1 MAGSA
6 SKNKS
11 KLRLTRGEEKVLI
24 ERTLSG
30 DDDAFAE
37 IVAAF
42 SERLY
47 ALAVGV
53 LRNGTA
59 AEDVVQESFIKAYR
73 NLSKFRRESSI
84 YTWLYRITV
93 NTAHNYIRK
102 NVRDGSVDMEE
113 VALVIADPSPNPVQ
127 TAAGNELADAVNE
140 VVKTLPER
148 QREVFEL
155 HFFEHLTH
163 REIGEALGITEG
175 AVKANYFHAIKKMQK
190 ALAPF
195 LVEYEV

>member
-1 MAGSA
+1 VAGSA
-6 SKNKS
+6 SKERS
-11 KLRLTRGEEKVLI
+11 KLRLTRDEEAALI
-24 ERTLSG
+24 RRTLAG

-37 IVAAF
+37 IIKAF
-42 SERLY
+42 NERLY

-73 NLSKFRRESSI
+73 NLSKFRQESSI

-102 NVRDGSVDMEE
+102 NVRNGAVDMEE
-113 VALVIADPSPNPVQ
+113 VAPIIADPSPNPVQ
-127 TAAGNELADAVNE
+127 TAAGNELADAVAD

-163 REIGEALGITEG
+163 REIGEMLGITEG

-190 ALAPF
+190 ALSPF

>member
-1 MAGSA
+1 VARSA
-6 SKNKS
+6 SKKRS
-11 KLRLTRGEEKVLI
+11 KLRLARNEEAVLI
-24 ERTLSG
+24 ERTLAG

-37 IVAAF
+37 IIRAF
-42 SERLY
+42 NERLY
-47 ALAVGV
+47 ALAVGI

-73 NLSKFRRESSI
+73 NLSKFRQESSI

-102 NVRDGSVDMEE
+102 NVRNGDVDMEE
-113 VALVIADPSPNPVQ
+113 VALIIADPSPNPVQ

-148 QREVFEL
+148 QREVFKL

-163 REIGEALGITEG
+163 REIGETLGITEG

>member
-1 MAGSA
+1 MVSPA
-6 SKNKS
+6 SKERS
-11 KLRLTRGEEKVLI
+11 KGRLTRDEEAVLI
-24 ERTLSG
+24 ERTLAG
-30 DDDAFAE
+30 DDGAFAE

-42 SERLY
+42 GERLY
-47 ALAVGV
+47 ALAVGI

-73 NLSKFRRESSI
+73 NLSRFRRESSI

-102 NVRDGSVDMEE
+102 HVRYNAVDMEE
-113 VALVIADPSPNPVQ
+113 VAPIIADRGPNPVE
-127 TAAGNELADAVNE
+127 TAAGTELADAVDE
-140 VVKTLPER
+140 AVKTLPER
-148 QREVFEL
+148 QCEVFKL

-163 REIGEALGITEG
+163 REIGEMLGITEG
-175 AVKANYFHAIKKMQK
+175 AVKANYFHAVKKLQK

-195 LVEYEV
+195 LAEYEV

>member
-1 MAGSA
+1 VAGSA

-11 KLRLTRGEEKVLI
+11 KLKLTRDEEKVLI

-42 SERLY
+42 NERLY

-53 LRNGTA
+53 LRNGAA

-102 NVRDGSVDMEE
+102 NVRDGDVDMEE
-113 VALVIADPSPNPVQ
+113 AALVIADPSPNPAQ
-127 TAAGNELADAVNE
+127 TAAGNELADAVND

-163 REIGEALGITEG
+163 REIGETLGITEG
-175 AVKANYFHAIKKMQK
+175 AVKANYFHAIKKVQK

>member
-1 MAGSA
+1 MAGFA
-6 SKNKS
+6 SKNRS
-11 KLRLTRGEEKVLI
+11 KQKLTRDEETVLI

-37 IVAAF
+37 IIAAF
-42 SERLY
+42 NERLY

-102 NVRDGSVDMEE
+102 NVRDGDVDMEE

>member
-1 MAGSA
+1 MARSA
-6 SKNKS
+6 SKKRS
-11 KLRLTRGEEKVLI
+11 KLRLARNEEAVLI
-24 ERTLSG
+24 ERTLAG

-37 IVAAF
+37 IIRAF
-42 SERLY
+42 NERLY
-47 ALAVGV
+47 ALAVGI

-73 NLSKFRRESSI
+73 NLSKFRQESSI

-102 NVRDGSVDMEE
+102 NVRNGDVDMEE
-113 VALVIADPSPNPVQ
+113 VALIIADPSPNPVQ

-148 QREVFEL
+148 QREVFKL

-163 REIGEALGITEG
+163 REIGETLGITEG

>member
-1 MAGSA
+1 VAGSA
-6 SKNKS
+6 SKNRS
-11 KLRLTRGEEKVLI
+11 KPKLTRDDEKVLI

-37 IVAAF
+37 IIAAF
-42 SERLY
+42 NERLY

-113 VALVIADPSPNPVQ
+113 VVLVIADPSPNPVQ